1 MENIVYSVWKKTK
14 KNNVEKKWMKLEK
27 WMFVFS
33 FIHIQYT
40 YIQYTFDYSPQHR
53 LESVPE
59 KASSANVT

>member
-1 MENIVYSVWKKTK
+1 
-14 KNNVEKKWMKLEK
+14 
-27 WMFVFS
+27 MFVFS